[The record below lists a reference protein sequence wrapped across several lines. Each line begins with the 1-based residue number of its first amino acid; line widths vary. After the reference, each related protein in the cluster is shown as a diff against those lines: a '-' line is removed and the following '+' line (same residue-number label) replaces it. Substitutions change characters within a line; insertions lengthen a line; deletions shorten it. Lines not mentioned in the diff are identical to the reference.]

1 MTDAINVPTQEQLR
15 EMFFGSI
22 EGLRN
27 LMGAVIVFHCEFSQS
42 RGPSMYQAVRETD
55 RMLNE
60 ARWPQLNLP
69 EIYILE
75 GGYSPFYEAYGEHA
89 MHAGLI
95 EVPRP
100 DLNRSCRGYTKM
112 KERPPESYWATLQ
125 K

>member
-1 MTDAINVPTQEQLR
+1 
-15 EMFFGSI
+15 
-22 EGLRN
+22 
-27 LMGAVIVFHCEFSQS
+27 
-42 RGPSMYQAVRETD
+42 MYQAVRETD

-75 GGYSPFYEAYGEHA
+75 DGYSHFYDCYGRDA
-89 MHAGLI
+89 MNAGLI

-100 DLNRSCRGYTKM
+100 DLNRSCPGYTKM
-112 KERPPESYWATLQ
+112 KERPPESYWASLQ